1 MSERRCAWG
10 EIGIRSDA
18 VDAFELITISIS
30 SAPHNQPHVARF
42 LLKGIFHRLARGH
55 PEPQS
60 RARRG
65 RALNRRSVL
74 PPFAHAGAESAI

>member
-30 SAPHNQPHVARF
+30 SAPHNQPHATRF
-42 LLKGIFHRLARGH
+42 LL
-55 PEPQS
+55 S
-60 RARRG
+60 RASSTG
-65 RALNRRSVL
+65 WLEGTQNHSPERAVGE
-74 PPFAHAGAESAI
+74 H